1 MADDEMETDNRDPMG
16 EARSQEYEV
25 QYVAEQA
32 GISLD
37 QARELIARYGKQRV
51 KLMELIRNLAWAG
64 RNL

>member
-1 MADDEMETDNRDPMG
+1 MADDEMEIDKSDRMR
-16 EARSQEYEV
+16 EASGQEYEV

-32 GISLD
+32 GISPD

-51 KLMELIRNLAWAG
+51 KLMELIQNLAWAG